1 MQYDYPGC
9 WNPSTI
15 IIMGLFQALSIASI
29 ACAFSAQAAV
39 STTGF
44 TVSLEGID
52 YFLPPKPVA
61 SINGCE
67 EIEASFE
74 NGPFVPITVVK
85 NGTVD
90 IAAHSKDDVW
100 QPAFLEGTW
109 SQDWYSS
116 GWSNEHQQ
124 YLSKAAPQSTPRT
137 PFLVEQPPAQS
148 TQDPTSSMLPAKY
161 MRRGDYSQTDKGPSR
176 NQSPPMATAH
186 TPFFQPE
193 PSDRISLLP
202 CLLDS
207 TTPKLPRSL

>member
-1 MQYDYPGC
+1 
-9 WNPSTI
+9 
-15 IIMGLFQALSIASI
+15 MGLFQALSIASI
-29 ACAFSAQAAV
+29 LCASSAQAAV

-52 YFLPPKPVA
+52 YFLPPKPAA

-67 EIEASFE
+67 EIKTSFE

-90 IAAHSKDDVW
+90 IAAYSKDDVW

-109 SQDWYSS
+109 SQYWYPP
-116 GWSNEHQQ
+116 GCSNKNQQ
-124 YLSKAAPQSTPRT
+124 YLSKAVHQSTPRT
-137 PFLVEQPPAQS
+137 PFLAEPPPAQL

-161 MRRGDYSQTDKGPSR
+161 MRRGDYSQTVKGHLQS
-176 NQSPPMATAH
+176 QSPPTAMAH
-186 TPFFQPE
+186 TLFSQLE
-193 PSDRISLLP
+193 PSDKISLLP

-207 TTPKLPRSL
+207 TTPKLPTSL